1 MRRMRENRP
10 PKSPDKSLTM
20 SEERVALIG
29 RRGTKGFTPVP
40 TSFHLLNFSACVP
53 SVCVQHC
60 QQREKYTTKQRR
72 DTCEHTH
79 RDNIRHHQ
87 MQGDNIPL

>member
-1 MRRMRENRP
+1 
-10 PKSPDKSLTM
+10 M

-53 SVCVQHC
+53 SVCVCVCSIVSKGDSTPHNKEET
-60 QQREKYTTKQRR
+60 RVST
-72 DTCEHTH
+72 HTES
-79 RDNIRHHQ
+79 Q
-87 MQGDNIPL
+87 MQGDNIPFCKR